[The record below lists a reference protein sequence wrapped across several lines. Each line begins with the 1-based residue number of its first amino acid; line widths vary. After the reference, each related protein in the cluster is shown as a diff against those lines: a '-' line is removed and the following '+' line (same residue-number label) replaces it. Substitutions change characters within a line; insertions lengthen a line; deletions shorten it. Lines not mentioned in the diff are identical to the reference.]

1 MRCFFRAGSEYL
13 SLLDGG
19 RLTGGGG
26 LPLCVLVGLCPDVD
40 EPPSELSG
48 GVKFCG
54 FLLYKDTN
62 KFISFYFRSLGGLL
76 LGTYRFRHCRSC
88 SV

>member
-48 GVKFCG
+48 GVRFCG
-54 FLLYKDTN
+54 FLLRKKN
-62 KFISFYFRSLGGLL
+62 AFSFFY
-76 LGTYRFRHCRSC
+76 
-88 SV
+88 